1 MVIHPVSAEAASTGE
16 RCEVWAKMFIDKI
29 LSRFNI
35 RTKVLIFV
43 LPFVISISAVGL
55 TGLYASGLLQ
65 GRMEISNS
73 VLQSLTGFKN
83 LYGSM
88 DDFLRITNTRQRDKL
103 YEDIKSQQSVLNS
116 TLSQLA
122 PEAEG
127 RDNLTEAT
135 TKTADMSNLVGR
147 LWSLHEQELSLRK
160 TIDDGQR
167 ALISARFNVNFNSQQ
182 LEDQMRKDQADATS
196 TLRSA
201 DRLLKGGDLLVAVA
215 QDFNNA
221 ATPADKVK
229 LLKDRL
235 PDLNKAQRSI
245 DLALPQ
251 NQKSVVQSLTGTIKD
266 LAAFTE
272 STDAPTDDTITN
284 IGRLLSRFRQTST
297 YTQLTA
303 TQMMRQATTTFV
315 SLDARV
321 AQTNSVLQ
329 DTRRLQDSIYS
340 LQLVLADFNANTNK
354 DNLVRLRQE
363 ISKLGGDIDTLNQS
377 AKSMDFA
384 GDIDSAIRPAIKSM
398 DDAGAKLVDTIN
410 QRIAE
415 YAGARQQLDQVWGQL
430 TAFAETQKQSAGSER
445 NQANSISILATAL
458 GIILSIAGGI
468 ALVLTLQRP
477 IGQITAA
484 MRRIADGLLETS
496 ISGEQRR
503 DEIGDMARA
512 LGIFKENAISKIR
525 IEEQSDEERA
535 AAEHERQRNDAEK
548 RELDRQIDYAVSE
561 LAAGLERLAQGDI
574 SATIETPFIGRLEQL
589 RQDFNSSLSRLQQTL
604 SQVRDNVEMIQSNGN
619 QMAAS
624 AEALSKRTEQQAA
637 SLEQTA
643 AAVDEITV
651 TVRSSAERAKDADAI
666 VREAKRSAD
675 DSSVVVGN
683 AIDAMTRI
691 EDASRKI
698 EQIIGVIDE
707 IAFQTN
713 LLALNAGIEAARA
726 GDAGKGFAVVA
737 MEVRELAQR
746 SAAAAKEIKGLINK
760 STEEVSSGSQ
770 FVQEAGSVLAQI
782 SSQIVTISQ
791 HVEMIARASHDQ
803 ASALQEVNSSVNHMD
818 QMTQQNAGMVEE
830 TTAAS
835 RELAAEADALL
846 HLIQQ
851 FKIEAGYSA
860 NYMREQAAA

>member
-1 MVIHPVSAEAASTGE
+1 
-16 RCEVWAKMFIDKI
+16 MFIDKI
-29 LSRFNI
+29 LSRFKI
-35 RTKVLIFV
+35 KTKVLIFV

-88 DDFLRITNTRQRDKL
+88 DDFLRITNETLRDKL
-103 YEDIKSQQSVLNS
+103 YEDIKSQQNVLAS
-116 TLSQLA
+116 TLDQLGKDA
-122 PEAEG
+122 DG
-127 RDNLTEAT
+127 RGNLTDAT
-135 TKTADMSNLVGR
+135 TKTAAMANEVGK
-147 LWSLHEQELSLRK
+147 LWTLHVQEVDVRK
-160 TIDDGQR
+160 VIDDAQR
-167 ALISARFNVNFNSQQ
+167 ALIKARFNVDFNGQQ
-182 LEDQMRKDQADATS
+182 LEDQMRQDQAAATS

-201 DRLLKGGDLLVAVA
+201 DRLLKGGDQLVAVA
-215 QDFNNA
+215 EDFNKA

-245 DLALPQ
+245 NLALPQ
-251 NQKSVVQSLTGTIKD
+251 NQKSVVQSVVGTIKD
-266 LAAFTE
+266 LTAFTE
-272 STDAPTDDTITN
+272 STDVPTDDTIAG
-284 IGRLLSRFRQTST
+284 ISRLLSRFRQTST
-297 YTQLTA
+297 YTQLAA
-303 TQMMRQATTTFV
+303 TQMMREATTTFV
-315 SLDARV
+315 EMDAKV
-321 AQTNSVLQ
+321 VQTNSVLQ
-329 DTRRLQDSIYS
+329 DTRRLQGSIYS
-340 LQLVLADFNANTNK
+340 LQLVLGEFLANTSK
-354 DNLVRLRQE
+354 DNLTRLRQE
-363 ISKLGGDIDTLNQS
+363 VAKLRGAIDTMKQS
-377 AKSMDFA
+377 AKGMDFVD
-384 GDIDSAIRPAIKSM
+384 GIDAAIRPALKAIE
-398 DDAGAKLVDTIN
+398 DGGDQLVNTST
-410 QRIAE
+410 QRVTE
-415 YAGARQQLDQVWGQL
+415 YAAARQQLDQVWGQL
-430 TAFAETQKQSAGSER
+430 TAFAETQKQSAGTER
-445 NQANSISILATAL
+445 EQANYISILATTL
-458 GIILSIAGGI
+458 GIILSVAGGI

-484 MRRIADGLLETS
+484 MRRIADGMLETA
-496 ISGEQRR
+496 ISGEKRH

-512 LGIFKENAISKIR
+512 LGVFKENAISKIR

-548 RELDRQIDYAVSE
+548 RELDHQIDFAVNE

-574 SATIETPFIGRLEQL
+574 SSTIETPFIGRLEQL
-589 RQDFNSSLSRLQQTL
+589 RQDFNSSLSRLQQTI
-604 SQVRDNVEMIQSNGN
+604 SQVRDNVEMIQTNGN

-624 AEALSKRTEQQAA
+624 AEDLSKRTEQQAA

-760 STEEVSSGSQ
+760 STQEVNSGSQ
-770 FVQEAGSVLAQI
+770 FVQQAGSVLAQI
-782 SSQIVTISQ
+782 SGQIVTISQ

-803 ASALQEVNSSVNHMD
+803 ASALQEVNASVNHMD
-818 QMTQQNAGMVEE
+818 QMTQKNAGMVEE

-835 RELAAEADALL
+835 RELASEADALL
-846 HLIQQ
+846 YLIQQ
-851 FKIEAGYSA
+851 FKIESGYSPSQ
-860 NYMREQAAA
+860 MRADAA

>member
-1 MVIHPVSAEAASTGE
+1 
-16 RCEVWAKMFIDKI
+16 MFIDKI

-284 IGRLLSRFRQTST
+284 ISRLLSRFRQTST

-398 DDAGAKLVDTIN
+398 DDAGGKLVDTIN

>member
-1 MVIHPVSAEAASTGE
+1 
-16 RCEVWAKMFIDKI
+16 MFIDKI

-35 RTKVLIFV
+35 KTKVLIFV

-88 DDFLRITNTRQRDKL
+88 DDFLRITNTQQRDKL
-103 YEDIKSQQSVLNS
+103 YEDIKSQQGVLNA
-116 TLSQLA
+116 TLGQLGA
-122 PEAEG
+122 DADG
-127 RDNLTEAT
+127 RDNLTDAMA
-135 TKTADMSNLVGR
+135 KTADMSNLVGR

-160 TIDDGQR
+160 TIDDAQR

-182 LEDQMRKDQADATS
+182 LEDRMRQDQADATS

-201 DRLLKGGDLLVAVA
+201 DRLLKGGDMLASVAE
-215 QDFNNA
+215 DFNKA
-221 ATPADKVK
+221 ATPTDKVK

-251 NQKSVVQSLTGTIKD
+251 NQKSVVQSLVGTIKD

-272 STDAPTDDTITN
+272 STDVPTDDTITN
-284 IGRLLSRFRQTST
+284 ISRLLSRFRQTST

-329 DTRRLQDSIYS
+329 DTRRLEDSIYS

-363 ISKLGGDIDTLNQS
+363 VSKLGGDIDTLNQS

-398 DDAGAKLVDTIN
+398 DEAGGKLVDTIN
-410 QRIAE
+410 QRIGE
-415 YAGARQQLDQVWGQL
+415 YASARQQLDQVWGQL

-458 GIILSIAGGI
+458 GIILSVAGGI

-484 MRRIADGLLETS
+484 MRRIADGMLETS

-574 SATIETPFIGRLEQL
+574 SATIDTPFIGRLEQL
-589 RQDFNSSLSRLQQTL
+589 RQDFNSSLSRLQHTL
-604 SQVRDNVEMIQSNGN
+604 SQVRSNVEMIQSNGA

-624 AEALSKRTEQQAA
+624 AEDLSKRTEQQAS

-643 AAVDEITV
+643 AAVDQITT

-683 AIDAMTRI
+683 AIDAMSRI
-691 EDASRKI
+691 EDASRRI

-760 STEEVSSGSQ
+760 STEEVNSGSQ
-770 FVQEAGSVLAQI
+770 YVQEAGSVLAQI
-782 SSQIVTISQ
+782 SSQIVTISH

-835 RELAAEADALL
+835 RELATEADALL
-846 HLIQQ
+846 HLILQ
-851 FKIEAGYSA
+851 FKIETGYSA
-860 NYMREQAAA
+860 NYMREQAA

>member
-1 MVIHPVSAEAASTGE
+1 
-16 RCEVWAKMFIDKI
+16 MFIDKI
-29 LSRFNI
+29 LSRFKI
-35 RTKVLIFV
+35 KTKVLIFV

-83 LYGSM
+83 LYASM
-88 DDFLRITNTRQRDKL
+88 DDFLRITNEQQRDKL
-103 YEDIKSQQSVLNS
+103 YQDIKSQQGVLNA
-116 TLSQLA
+116 TLDQLGKD
-122 PEAEG
+122 AEG
-127 RDNLTEAT
+127 RDNLTDAT
-135 TKTADMSNLVGR
+135 TKTADTANLVAK
-147 LWSLHEQELSLRK
+147 LWTLHEQEVAFRK
-160 TIDDGQR
+160 VIEDAQR
-167 ALISARFNVNFNSQQ
+167 ALISARFNVDFDGQQ
-182 LEDQMRKDQADATS
+182 LEDQMRKDQADATA
-196 TLRSA
+196 TLRAA
-201 DRLLKGGDLLVAVA
+201 DRLLKGGDALVSVA
-215 QDFNNA
+215 EDFNKA

-235 PDLNKAQRSI
+235 PDLNKALRAI
-245 DLALPQ
+245 DLAVPQ
-251 NQKSVVQSLTGTIKD
+251 NQKSVVQSLAGTIKD
-266 LAAFTE
+266 LGAFTE
-272 STDAPTDDTITN
+272 STDVPTDDTVTA
-284 IGRLLSRFRQTST
+284 IGRLLSRFRQMST

-315 SLDARV
+315 QLDARV
-321 AQTNSVLQ
+321 VQTNSVLQ
-329 DTRRLQDSIYS
+329 DTRRLEGSIYS
-340 LQLVLADFNANTNK
+340 LQLVLADFTANTTK
-354 DNLVRLRQE
+354 ENLVRLRQE
-363 ISKLGGDIDTLNQS
+363 IAKLGGDMNTLNQS
-377 AKSMDFA
+377 AKDMDFA
-384 GDIDSAIRPAIKSM
+384 GDIDKAIRPAIKSM
-398 DDAGAKLVDTIN
+398 DEAGGKLVDTIT

-415 YAGARQQLDQVWGQL
+415 YASARQQLDQVWGQL
-430 TAFAETQKQSAGSER
+430 TAFAETQKQSAGTER
-445 NQANSISILATAL
+445 DQANYISILATTL
-458 GIILSIAGGI
+458 GIILSVAGGI

-484 MRRIADGLLETS
+484 MRRIADGMLETA
-496 ISGEQRR
+496 ISGEQRH

-512 LGIFKENAISKIR
+512 LGIFKENALSKIR
-525 IEEQSDEERA
+525 IEEQSDEERT

-548 RELDRQIDYAVSE
+548 RELDRQIDFAVSE

-574 SATIETPFIGRLEQL
+574 SASIQTPFIGRLEQL

-604 SQVRDNVEMIQSNGN
+604 SQVRDNVEMIQSNGS

-624 AEALSKRTEQQAA
+624 AEDLSKRTEQQAA
-637 SLEQTA
+637 ALEETA

-651 TVRSSAERAKDADAI
+651 TVRSSAERAKEADAI

-683 AIDAMTRI
+683 AIDAMGRI
-691 EDASRKI
+691 EDASRQI

-726 GDAGKGFAVVA
+726 GEAGKGFAVVA

-746 SAAAAKEIKGLINK
+746 SAAAAQEIKGLINK
-760 STEEVSSGSQ
+760 STHEVNSGSQ

-782 SSQIVTISQ
+782 SGQIVTISQ

-803 ASALQEVNSSVNHMD
+803 ASALQGVNSSVNQMD
-818 QMTQQNAGMVEE
+818 QMTQKNAAMVEE

-835 RELAAEADALL
+835 RELATEADALL
-846 HLIQQ
+846 YLIQQ
-851 FKIEAGYSA
+851 FKIEGGQGAGY
-860 NYMREQAAA
+860 MRAQAA

>member
-1 MVIHPVSAEAASTGE
+1 
-16 RCEVWAKMFIDKI
+16 MFIDKI

-251 NQKSVVQSLTGTIKD
+251 NQKSVVQSLTSTIKD

-340 LQLVLADFNANTNK
+340 LQLVLADFDANTNK

-363 ISKLGGDIDTLNQS
+363 VSKLGGDIDTLNQS

-398 DDAGAKLVDTIN
+398 DDAGGKLVDTIN

>member
-251 NQKSVVQSLTGTIKD
+251 NQKSVVQSLTSTIKD

-363 ISKLGGDIDTLNQS
+363 VSKLGGDIDTLNQS

-398 DDAGAKLVDTIN
+398 DDAGGKLVDTIN

>member
-1 MVIHPVSAEAASTGE
+1 
-16 RCEVWAKMFIDKI
+16 MFIDKI

-201 DRLLKGGDLLVAVA
+201 DRLLKGGDLLASVA

-229 LLKDRL
+229 LLKNRL

-251 NQKSVVQSLTGTIKD
+251 NQKSVVQSLTSTIKD

-363 ISKLGGDIDTLNQS
+363 VSKLGGDIDTLNQS

-398 DDAGAKLVDTIN
+398 DDAGGKLVDTIN

>member
-1 MVIHPVSAEAASTGE
+1 
-16 RCEVWAKMFIDKI
+16 MFIDKI

-35 RTKVLIFV
+35 KTKVLIFV

-88 DDFLRITNTRQRDKL
+88 DDFLRITNTQQRDKL
-103 YEDIKSQQSVLNS
+103 YEDIKLQQGVLNATLGQLS
-116 TLSQLA
+116 ANADGRDELSQ
-122 PEAEG
+122 
-127 RDNLTEAT
+127 AT
-135 TKTADMSNLVGR
+135 AKTADMSNLVGR
-147 LWSLHEQELSLRK
+147 LWSLHEKEVSLRQ
-160 TIDDGQR
+160 TIDDAQR
-167 ALISARFNVNFNSQQ
+167 ALISARFNVDFNSQQ
-182 LEDQMRKDQADATS
+182 LEDQMRQDQAAATS

-201 DRLLKGGDLLVAVA
+201 DRLLKGGDMLVAVA
-215 QDFNNA
+215 DDFNKA
-221 ATPADKVK
+221 ATPVDKVK
-229 LLKDRL
+229 LLRDRL
-235 PDLNKAQRSI
+235 MDLNRAQRSI
-245 DLALPQ
+245 DLSLPQ
-251 NQKSVVQSLTGTIKD
+251 SQRSVTQSLVGTIKD
-266 LAAFTE
+266 LTAFTE
-272 STDAPTDDTITN
+272 SNDVPTDDTIAS
-284 IGRLLSRFRQTST
+284 ISRLLSRFRQTST

-303 TQMMRQATTTFV
+303 GQMMRQATTTFV

-321 AQTNSVLQ
+321 AQTNSILQ
-329 DTRRLQDSIYS
+329 DTRRMEDSIYS

-363 ISKLGGDIDTLNQS
+363 VSKLGSNIDTLNES
-377 AKSMDFA
+377 AKSMNFA
-384 GDIDSAIRPAIKSM
+384 SDLDTAIRPAIKSM
-398 DDAGAKLVDTIN
+398 DDAGGKLVDTIT
-410 QRIAE
+410 QRVSE
-415 YAGARQQLDQVWGQL
+415 YASARQQLDQVWGQL

-458 GIILSIAGGI
+458 GIILSVAGGI

-484 MRRIADGLLETS
+484 MRRIADGMLETS

-604 SQVRDNVEMIQSNGN
+604 SQVRSNVEMIQSNGA

-624 AEALSKRTEQQAA
+624 AEDLSKRTEQQAA

-726 GDAGKGFAVVA
+726 GEAGKGFAVVA

-760 STEEVSSGSQ
+760 STEEVNSGSQ

-835 RELAAEADALL
+835 RELAGEADALL
-846 HLIQQ
+846 HLILQ
-851 FKIEAGYSA
+851 FKIEAGYST
-860 NYMREQAAA
+860 NYMREQAA

>member
-1 MVIHPVSAEAASTGE
+1 
-16 RCEVWAKMFIDKI
+16 MFIDKI
-29 LSRFNI
+29 LSRFKI
-35 RTKVLIFV
+35 KTKVLIFV

-88 DDFLRITNTRQRDKL
+88 DDFLRITNEQQRDKL
-103 YEDIKSQQSVLNS
+103 YDDIKSQQSVLDT
-116 TLSQLA
+116 TLGQLGQD
-122 PEAEG
+122 AEG

-135 TKTADMSNLVGR
+135 AKTADMSNLVGR

-160 TIDDGQR
+160 TIDDAQR

-182 LEDQMRKDQADATS
+182 LEDQMRQDQADATS

-201 DRLLKGGDLLVAVA
+201 DRLLKGGDLLVSVA
-215 QDFNNA
+215 EDFNKA

-235 PDLNKAQRSI
+235 QDLTRAQRSI

-251 NQKSVVQSLTGTIKD
+251 NQKSVVQSLVGTIKD
-266 LAAFTE
+266 LTAFTE
-272 STDAPTDDTITN
+272 STDVPTDDTIAN

-329 DTRRLQDSIYS
+329 DTRRLEDSVYS
-340 LQLVLADFNANTNK
+340 LQLVLAEFNANTNK

-363 ISKLGGDIDTLNQS
+363 ISKLAGDIDTLNQS

-384 GDIDSAIRPAIKSM
+384 GDIDAAIRPAIKSM
-398 DDAGAKLVDTIN
+398 DDAGGKLVDTIT
-410 QRIAE
+410 QRIGE
-415 YAGARQQLDQVWGQL
+415 YASARQQLDQVWGQL

-445 NQANSISILATAL
+445 NQANYISILATAL
-458 GIILSIAGGI
+458 GIILSVAGGI

-484 MRRIADGLLETS
+484 MRRIADGMLETS

-574 SATIETPFIGRLEQL
+574 SATIDTPFIGRLEQL

-604 SQVRDNVEMIQSNGN
+604 SQVRNNVEMIQSNGA

-624 AEALSKRTEQQAA
+624 AEDLSKRTEQQAA

-643 AAVDEITV
+643 AAVDEITA

-675 DSSVVVGN
+675 DSSIVVGN

-691 EDASRKI
+691 EDASRQI

-760 STEEVSSGSQ
+760 STQEVNSGSQ

-830 TTAAS
+830 TTASS
-835 RELAAEADALL
+835 RELAGEADALL

-851 FKIEAGYSA
+851 FKIEAGYGA
-860 NYMREQAAA
+860 GYMREEAA

>member
-1 MVIHPVSAEAASTGE
+1 
-16 RCEVWAKMFIDKI
+16 MFIDKI
-29 LSRFNI
+29 LSRFKI
-35 RTKVLIFV
+35 KTKVLIFV

-88 DDFLRITNTRQRDKL
+88 DDFLRITNTQQRDKL
-103 YEDIKSQQSVLNS
+103 YEDIKSQQGVLNA
-116 TLSQLA
+116 TLGQLGQ
-122 PEAEG
+122 EADG
-127 RDNLTEAT
+127 RSNLNDAIA
-135 TKTADMSNLVGR
+135 KNADMANLVGR
-147 LWSLHEQELSLRK
+147 LWSLHEQELSFRK
-160 TIDDGQR
+160 TIDDAQR

-182 LEDQMRKDQADATS
+182 LEDRMRQDQADATS

-201 DRLLKGGDLLVAVA
+201 DRLLKGGDLLVSVA
-215 QDFNNA
+215 EDFSKA
-221 ATPADKVK
+221 ATPADKMK

-251 NQKSVVQSLTGTIKD
+251 NQKSVVQSLIGTIKD
-266 LAAFTE
+266 LTAATE
-272 STDAPTDDTITN
+272 SADAPTDDSVATV
-284 IGRLLSRFRQTST
+284 GRLLSRFRQTST

-321 AQTNSVLQ
+321 AQTNSILQ

-340 LQLVLADFNANTNK
+340 LQLVLAEFNANTNK

-363 ISKLGGDIDTLNQS
+363 ISKLNGDIDTLNQS
-377 AKSMDFA
+377 AQSMDFA
-384 GDIDSAIRPAIKSM
+384 GDIDAAIRPSLKSM
-398 DDAGAKLVDTIN
+398 DGAGIKLVDVIT
-410 QRIAE
+410 QRIGE
-415 YAGARQQLDQVWGQL
+415 YASARQQLDQVWGQL
-430 TAFAETQKQSAGSER
+430 TAFAETQKQSAGTER
-445 NQANSISILATAL
+445 NQANYISILATAL
-458 GIILSIAGGI
+458 GIILSVAGGI

-484 MRRIADGLLETS
+484 MRRIADGMLETA
-496 ISGEQRR
+496 ISGEQRH

-525 IEEQSDEERA
+525 IEEQSDEERT
-535 AAEHERQRNDAEK
+535 AAEHERQRNDTEK
-548 RELDRQIDYAVSE
+548 RELDRQIDFAVSE

-589 RQDFNSSLSRLQQTL
+589 RQDFNSSLSRLQETL
-604 SQVRDNVEMIQSNGN
+604 SQVRSNVEMIQSNGN

-624 AEALSKRTEQQAA
+624 AEDLSKRTEQQAA

-643 AAVDEITV
+643 AAVEEITV
-651 TVRSSAERAKDADAI
+651 TVRSSAERAKDADSI

-683 AIDAMTRI
+683 AIDAMARI

-760 STEEVSSGSQ
+760 STQEVNSGSQ
-770 FVQEAGSVLAQI
+770 FVQEAGAVLAQI

-791 HVEMIARASHDQ
+791 HVEGIARASHDQ
-803 ASALQEVNSSVNHMD
+803 ASALQEVNASVNHMD

-835 RELAAEADALL
+835 RELATEADALL
-846 HLIQQ
+846 HLILQ
-851 FKIEAGYSA
+851 FKIDAGY
-860 NYMREQAAA
+860 AAGYTRQEAA

>member
-1 MVIHPVSAEAASTGE
+1 
-16 RCEVWAKMFIDKI
+16 MFIDKI
-29 LSRFNI
+29 LSRFKI
-35 RTKVLIFV
+35 KTKVLIFV

-88 DDFLRITNTRQRDKL
+88 DDFLRITNEQLRDKL
-103 YEDIKSQQSVLNS
+103 YEDIKSQQGVLDS
-116 TLSQLA
+116 TLGQLEKDA
-122 PEAEG
+122 DG
-127 RDNLTEAT
+127 RDNLTDAT
-135 TKTADMSNLVGR
+135 AKTADMANVVAK
-147 LWSLHEQELSLRK
+147 LWMLHEQEVDFRK
-160 TIDDGQR
+160 VIDDAQKT
-167 ALISARFNVNFNSQQ
+167 LIKARFNVDFNGQQ
-182 LEDQMRKDQADATS
+182 LEDQVRQDQAAATA

-201 DRLLKGGDLLVAVA
+201 DRLLKGGDMLGAVA
-215 QDFNNA
+215 EDFNKA

-235 PDLNKAQRSI
+235 PDLAKAQRSI
-245 DLALPQ
+245 ALALPQ
-251 NQKSVVQSLTGTIKD
+251 NQKSVVQSLVGTIKD
-266 LAAFTE
+266 LTAFTE
-272 STDAPTDDTITN
+272 STDAPTDDTIAS

-297 YTQLTA
+297 YTQLAA
-303 TQMMRQATTTFV
+303 TQMMREATTTFV
-315 SLDARV
+315 DMDAKV

-329 DTRRLQDSIYS
+329 DTRRLQGSVYS
-340 LQLVLADFNANTNK
+340 LQLVLGEFLSNTSK
-354 DNLVRLRQE
+354 DNLARLRQE
-363 ISKLGGDIDTLNQS
+363 VSKLRGAMDTLKQS
-377 AKSMDFA
+377 ARGMDFIDNIDA
-384 GDIDSAIRPAIKSM
+384 GIRPALKAIE
-398 DDAGAKLVDTIN
+398 DGGDQLVNTSTL
-410 QRIAE
+410 RIAE
-415 YAGARQQLDQVWGQL
+415 YAIARQQLDQVWGQL
-430 TAFAETQKQSAGSER
+430 TAFAETQKQSAGTER
-445 NQANSISILATAL
+445 NQANYISLLATIL
-458 GIILSIAGGI
+458 GIILSVAGGI

-484 MRRIADGLLETS
+484 MRRIADGMLETT
-496 ISGEQRR
+496 ITGEKRH

-548 RELDRQIDYAVSE
+548 HELDRQIDFAVSE

-574 SATIETPFIGRLEQL
+574 SSTIETPFIGRLEQL
-589 RQDFNSSLSRLQQTL
+589 RRDFNSSLSRLQQTI
-604 SQVRDNVEMIQSNGN
+604 SQVRDNVEMIQTNGN

-624 AEALSKRTEQQAA
+624 AEDLSKRTEQQAA

-643 AAVDEITV
+643 AAVDEITI

-691 EDASRKI
+691 EDASHQI

-760 STEEVSSGSQ
+760 STQEVNSGSQ
-770 FVQEAGSVLAQI
+770 FVQQAGSVLAQI
-782 SSQIVTISQ
+782 SGQIVTISQ

-803 ASALQEVNSSVNHMD
+803 ASALQEVNASVNHMD
-818 QMTQQNAGMVEE
+818 QMTQKNAGMVEE

-835 RELAAEADALL
+835 RELASEGNALL
-846 HLIQQ
+846 YLIQQ
-851 FKIEAGYSA
+851 FKIESGYNPSH
-860 NYMREQAAA
+860 MRADAA

>member
-1 MVIHPVSAEAASTGE
+1 
-16 RCEVWAKMFIDKI
+16 MFIDKI
-29 LSRFNI
+29 LSRFKI
-35 RTKVLIFV
+35 KTKVLIFV

-83 LYGSM
+83 LYASM
-88 DDFLRITNTRQRDKL
+88 DDFLRITNAEQRDKL
-103 YEDIKSQQSVLNS
+103 YEDIKSQQGVLGS
-116 TLSQLA
+116 TLGQLGKDA
-122 PEAEG
+122 DG
-127 RDNLTEAT
+127 RDNLTDAT
-135 TKTADMSNLVGR
+135 AKTADMSNVVAK
-147 LWSLHEQELSLRK
+147 LWTLHEQEVDIRK
-160 TIDDGQR
+160 VIDDAQK
-167 ALISARFNVNFNSQQ
+167 ALIKARFNVDFSGQQ
-182 LEDQMRKDQADATS
+182 LEDQMRQDQAAATA

-201 DRLLKGGDLLVAVA
+201 DRLLKGGDLLVSVA
-215 QDFNNA
+215 EDFNKA
-221 ATPADKVK
+221 ATPVDKMK

-235 PDLNKAQRSI
+235 PDLAKAQRSI

-251 NQKSVVQSLTGTIKD
+251 NQKSVVQSLVGTIKD
-266 LAAFTE
+266 LGTFAD
-272 STDAPTDDTITN
+272 STDVPTDDTIAGV
-284 IGRLLSRFRQTST
+284 GRLLSRFRQTST
-297 YTQLTA
+297 YTQLAA

-315 SLDARV
+315 EIDAKV
-321 AQTNSVLQ
+321 VQTNSVLQ
-329 DTRRLQDSIYS
+329 DTRRLQGAIYS
-340 LQLVLADFNANTNK
+340 LQLVLGEFLGNTSK
-354 DNLVRLRQE
+354 DNLTRLRQE
-363 ISKLGGDIDTLNQS
+363 VFKLRGSLDTLKQS
-377 AKSMDFA
+377 ARGMDFVDGIDA
-384 GDIDSAIRPAIKSM
+384 GMRPAIKSIE
-398 DDAGAKLVDTIN
+398 DGGDRLVNTTA
-410 QRIAE
+410 QRITQ
-415 YAGARQQLDQVWGQL
+415 YAAARQQLDQIWGQL
-430 TAFAETQKQSAGSER
+430 TAFAETQKQSAGTER
-445 NQANSISILATAL
+445 NQANYISILATIL
-458 GIILSIAGGI
+458 GIILSVAGGI

-484 MRRIADGLLETS
+484 MRRIADGMLETS
-496 ISGEQRR
+496 ISGEQRH

-548 RELDRQIDYAVSE
+548 RELDRQIDFAVNQ

-574 SATIETPFIGRLEQL
+574 SATLETPFIGRLEQL
-589 RQDFNSSLSRLQQTL
+589 RQDFNSSLARLQQTL
-604 SQVRDNVEMIQSNGN
+604 SQVRDNVEMIQTNGN

-624 AEALSKRTEQQAA
+624 AEDLSKRTEQQAA

-683 AIDAMTRI
+683 AIDAMGRI
-691 EDASRKI
+691 EDAARQI

-760 STEEVSSGSQ
+760 STEEVNSGSQ
-770 FVQEAGSVLAQI
+770 SVQQAGSVLALI

-803 ASALQEVNSSVNHMD
+803 ASALQEVNASVNHMD
-818 QMTQQNAGMVEE
+818 QMTQQNAAMVEE

-835 RELAAEADALL
+835 RELASEADALL

-851 FKIEAGYSA
+851 FKIESGQGQAVR
-860 NYMREQAAA
+860 YMRADAA

>member
-1 MVIHPVSAEAASTGE
+1 
-16 RCEVWAKMFIDKI
+16 MFIDKI
-29 LSRFNI
+29 LSRFKI
-35 RTKVLIFV
+35 KTKVLIFV

-88 DDFLRITNTRQRDKL
+88 DDFLRITNAQQRDKL
-103 YEDIKSQQSVLNS
+103 YEDIKSQQGVLNA
-116 TLSQLA
+116 TLGQLGVDA
-122 PEAEG
+122 DG
-127 RDNLTEAT
+127 RDNLTDAT
-135 TKTADMSNLVGR
+135 AKTADMANLVGR
-147 LWSLHEQELSLRK
+147 LWTLHEQEVSLRK
-160 TIDDGQR
+160 TIDDAQR

-182 LEDQMRKDQADATS
+182 LEDRMRQDQADATS

-201 DRLLKGGDLLVAVA
+201 DRLLKGGDMLASVAE
-215 QDFNNA
+215 DFNKA

-251 NQKSVVQSLTGTIKD
+251 NQKSVVQSLVGTIKD

-272 STDAPTDDTITN
+272 STDVPTDDTVAN
-284 IGRLLSRFRQTST
+284 ISRLLSRFRQTST
-297 YTQLTA
+297 YTQLAA

-329 DTRRLQDSIYS
+329 DTRRLEDSVYS

-384 GDIDSAIRPAIKSM
+384 SDIDAAIRPAIKSM
-398 DDAGAKLVDTIN
+398 DEASGKLVDTITR
-410 QRIAE
+410 RIGE
-415 YAGARQQLDQVWGQL
+415 YASARQQLDQVWGQL
-430 TAFAETQKQSAGSER
+430 TAFAETQKQSAGTER
-445 NQANSISILATAL
+445 NQANYISILATAL
-458 GIILSIAGGI
+458 GIILSVAGGI

-484 MRRIADGLLETS
+484 MRRIADGMLETA

-512 LGIFKENAISKIR
+512 LGIFKDNAISKIR

-604 SQVRDNVEMIQSNGN
+604 SQVRSNVVMIQSNGS

-624 AEALSKRTEQQAA
+624 AEDLSKRTEQQAA

-760 STEEVSSGSQ
+760 STEEVASGSQ

-803 ASALQEVNSSVNHMD
+803 ASALQEVNASVNHMD

-835 RELAAEADALL
+835 RELASEADALL

-860 NYMREQAAA
+860 GYIREQAA

>member
-1 MVIHPVSAEAASTGE
+1 
-16 RCEVWAKMFIDKI
+16 MFIDKI

-251 NQKSVVQSLTGTIKD
+251 NQKSVVQSLTSTIKD

-363 ISKLGGDIDTLNQS
+363 VSKLGGDIDTLNQS

-398 DDAGAKLVDTIN
+398 DDAGGKLVDTIN

>member
-251 NQKSVVQSLTGTIKD
+251 NQKSVVQSLTSTIKD

-398 DDAGAKLVDTIN
+398 DDAGGKLVDTIN